1 MKKSSEKPKSLIDS
15 LEDHG
20 AEGIEIM
27 TSQPSRLFGLMI
39 WLILAMLLAALAWSF
54 FGRAP
59 EIVTARGTLGPDG
72 EVRRFYAPIA
82 GELVDIFVAEGQPV
96 TKGEILARLNARG
109 AIEAAMQAL
118 EAQINLEAAERD
130 YDHFPERKTLM
141 ERKAAALKRQIE
153 VAERL
158 HERRVA
164 EGLEKLKRAQRA
176 RLQEVLGSREKA
188 RRKLEIARKE
198 KAKYERLLKGGGVSR
213 DQVELKRSE
222 YLAARANFSV
232 AEARLGALEFELGQ
246 EDAEATSGLEE
257 SYQKL
262 TDLRIEL
269 ETLQDSIVNEESKLK
284 LALRSARL
292 RAETASRVSFDDIDE
307 ENFLRIR
314 APESGV
320 LTQLSATQ
328 VGDKV
333 RENTPLGGIAPVNA
347 ETILNI
353 EIAESDRGLLHVGS
367 VVRIK
372 LNAFPYQRF
381 GFIQGVLEYISPV
394 AQPSSDTGAPVF
406 KGRVRLDKDYFE
418 VGKERYV
425 LRYGMVA
432 SAEIIIR
439 ERRIIDLVLDPFR
452 KMRGG

>member
-1 MKKSSEKPKSLIDS
+1 MVAGSEEERKSLRS
-15 LEDHG
+15 ALADHSF
-20 AEGIEIM
+20 EGIEIL

-39 WLILAMLLAALAWSF
+39 WLILSMLLVALTWSF

-59 EIVTARGTLGPDG
+59 EIVTAVGIASPDG

-82 GELVDIFVAEGQPV
+82 GEVVDIFVTEGQPV
-96 TKGEILARLNARG
+96 TKGEVLARLNARG

-118 EAQINLEAAERD
+118 ETQIQLEASERD
-130 YDHFPERKTLM
+130 YDHFPERKALM
-141 ERKAAALKRQIE
+141 EKKAAALERQIE

-158 HERRVA
+158 HEHRVA
-164 EGLEKLKRAQRA
+164 EGLDKLKRAQRA

-198 KAKYERLLKGGGVSR
+198 KAKYERLLKGGGVSK

-222 YLAARANFSV
+222 YLAARANFSI
-232 AEARLGALEFELGQ
+232 AEARFGELEFQLGQ

-269 ETLQDSIVNEESKLK
+269 ETLQDRIINEESKVK

-314 APESGV
+314 ATESGV
-320 LTQLSATQ
+320 VTQLSVTQ
-328 VGDKV
+328 AGDKV
-333 RENTPLGGIAPVNA
+333 EANTPLGGIAPKNA
-347 ETILNI
+347 DTILKI
-353 EIAESDRGLLHVGS
+353 EIPESDRGLLRVGS
-367 VVRIK
+367 LVRMK
-372 LNAFPYQRF
+372 FNAFPYQRF
-381 GFIQGVLEYISPV
+381 GFIEGVLEYISPV
-394 AQPSSDTGAPVF
+394 AQPSESSKSPAF
-406 KGRVRLDKDYFE
+406 EGRVKLNKDYFY
-418 VGKERYV
+418 VGDERYR

-432 SAEIIIR
+432 IAEIIVR
-439 ERRIIDLVLDPFR
+439 ERRIIDIVLEPF
-452 KMRGG
+452 KKI